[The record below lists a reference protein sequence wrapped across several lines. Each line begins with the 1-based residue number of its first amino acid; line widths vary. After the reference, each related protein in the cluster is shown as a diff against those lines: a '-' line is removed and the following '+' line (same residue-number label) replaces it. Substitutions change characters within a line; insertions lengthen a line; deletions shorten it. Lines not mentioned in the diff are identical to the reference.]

1 LTAAGGYGFSRRVL
15 KKVVFTLVKA
25 FISPE
30 RWLAPLDPEMAATLI
45 AVAADMSLI
54 LDPDGVIRD
63 VAFESEGLAEA
74 LDPGGYW
81 PGRRVTEMVDSES
94 RTTVGTLIAEASA
107 RNAPHWRPLRFVT
120 PDKTAIPILLTLVR
134 INKNGRLVGFGRD
147 LRGITELQQRLVDAQ
162 QMMEREYA
170 RLLQMETRY
179 RILFQV
185 SSEAVL
191 VADATTLKIREA
203 NPAAR
208 VLFDDR
214 ARTLLGLVATN
225 LFDPANEP
233 ALRAALSGTR
243 AADEAEPIR
252 ARLAD
257 DTRVVSVSAHLF
269 RQGGQKLC
277 LVRIISP
284 ERERRAMLP
293 RAAQTR
299 LLALIERAPDGFV
312 VTDAEGRILAANAAF
327 LTMAQIANERDARGL
342 SLDHWLG
349 QPGVAL
355 RVLLANLRQHGTV
368 KLFPTTLRDQFG
380 AVTEVEVSAVAL
392 ASADDTTP
400 SGTTPS
406 GTTTGDTNEGHPG
419 AEEAEDHRPCIGFAI
434 RNVGRRLGA
443 IAPAST
449 PPGRAVLRSVN
460 ELTELIGRV
469 PLKELVREATDIVER
484 LCIEA
489 ALEMTGD
496 NRASAAEILGLS
508 RQGLYTKL
516 RRYGLGDLAPEGGEM

>member
-1 LTAAGGYGFSRRVL
+1 
-15 KKVVFTLVKA
+15 
-25 FISPE
+25 
-30 RWLAPLDPEMAATLI
+30 MAATRI

-63 VAFESEGLAEA
+63 IAFESNGLADA

-81 PGRRVTEMVDSES
+81 SGRRVTEVIDSES
-94 RTTVGTLIAEASA
+94 RTVVGTLLAEASE
-107 RNAPHWRPLRFVT
+107 RDTPHWRPVRFLA
-120 PDKTAIPILLTLVR
+120 PDKTTIPILLTLVR
-134 INKNGRLVGFGRD
+134 VSKTGRLVGFGRD

-162 QMMEREYA
+162 QMMEEEYA

-185 SSEAVL
+185 SSEAV
-191 VADATTLKIREA
+191 VMADATTLKIREA

-214 ARTLLGLVATN
+214 ARTLLGLVATD
-225 LFDPANEP
+225 LFDPASEP
-233 ALRAALSGTR
+233 ALRAALSGAR

-257 DTRVVSVSAHLF
+257 GGRVVSVSAHLF

-284 ERERRAMLP
+284 ERERRPTLP

-312 VTDAEGRILAANAAF
+312 VTDAEGRILAANVAF
-327 LTMAQIANERDARGL
+327 LTMAQIASERDARGL
-342 SLDHWLG
+342 SLDNWLG

-380 AVTEVEVSAVAL
+380 TVAEVEVSAVVL
-392 ASADDTTP
+392 SASDETGP
-400 SGTTPS
+400 PE
-406 GTTTGDTNEGHPG
+406 TTTGDTNEDGSGAGEGH
-419 AEEAEDHRPCIGFAI
+419 DQRPCLGFAI

-516 RRYGLGDLAPEGGEM
+516 RRYGLGDLTPERGEM